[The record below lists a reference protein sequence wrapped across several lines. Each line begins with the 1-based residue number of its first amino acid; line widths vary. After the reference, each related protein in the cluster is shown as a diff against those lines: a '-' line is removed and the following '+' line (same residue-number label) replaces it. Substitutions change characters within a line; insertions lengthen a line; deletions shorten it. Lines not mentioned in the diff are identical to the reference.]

1 MTRANDLGGT
11 PPTRRTLLLRLRDWK
26 DDQSWQEF
34 YGIYARL
41 IRGTALK
48 AGLTREEA
56 QEVVQDT
63 MVAVARQIRDF
74 NYDPHIG
81 SFKNW
86 LLRITQR
93 RATDQLRKRRPDA
106 SPRRGSD
113 TQVLQAVPDPSS
125 AMEAMWD
132 EEWMRALKQLALVF
146 VRRRVSPT
154 QYRMFEMYVME
165 RRPLAEI
172 RRILGVSTAQIY
184 MAKYRITR
192 MLKKEVRRLEAEDV

>member
-26 DDQSWQEF
+26 DDHSWQEF

-63 MVAVARQIRDF
+63 MLAVAKQIRDF

-93 RATDQLRKRRPDA
+93 RAADQLRKRRPESKNAAGADA
-106 SPRRGSD
+106 ALE
-113 TQVLQAVPDPSS
+113 QVPDPTSL
-125 AMEAMWD
+125 MEQMWD
-132 EEWMRALKQLALVF
+132 EEWMRALRQLALVF
-146 VRRRVSPT
+146 VRQRVGPL

-165 RRPLAEI
+165 CRPLAEI
-172 RRILGVSTAQIY
+172 RRILGVSSAQIY

-192 MLKKEVRRLEAEDV
+192 MLKKEVRRMELEDV